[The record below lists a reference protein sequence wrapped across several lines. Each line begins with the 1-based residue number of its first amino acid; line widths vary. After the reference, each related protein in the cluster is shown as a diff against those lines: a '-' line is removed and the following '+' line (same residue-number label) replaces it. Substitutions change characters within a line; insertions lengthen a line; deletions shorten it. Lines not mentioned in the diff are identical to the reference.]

1 MVRHVISPLVPYSF
15 VTCKKNALLA
25 IVTPPPF
32 KAFEVGTTSV
42 QVTRLGLPRGKTLT
56 RSILDACIF
65 YTIRH
70 DSFTLACSKWLI
82 GAKTLSYMTLF
93 EENTHMSSTVK
104 L

>member
-15 VTCKKNALLA
+15 VTRKKNALLA

-32 KAFEVGTTSV
+32 KAFEAGATSV
-42 QVTRLGLPRGKTLT
+42 QVTRLGLPRAKTLT
-56 RSILDACIF
+56 WSILDACIF

-82 GAKTLSYMTLF
+82 GAKTLSYRTLF